1 MATLILGGG
10 VTGLLAAWKL
20 QRRGE
25 SVEVWEA
32 AEEAGGWV
40 RTLPWNN
47 DAGEAGYVERGPQ
60 GVLVAPGSVVEK
72 IFKELDLETRSPG
85 HGARWVGKGG
95 SLIPVPSSPPAL
107 LTSRL
112 LSVRAKLR
120 LALEPF
126 IAVRDAEPEENLS
139 AFVARRLGKG
149 WASGLLP
156 AMGPGILAARPEA
169 LSVDALP
176 KLRVWE
182 AMGSLTKGMSGSR
195 SALTVPVGGMGA
207 LTRALAARVPALR
220 CGLRAA
226 AIEKTTEGFRVT
238 SDTGE
243 RREVERLLLAL
254 PAYDAAPL
262 LAPLAPA
269 SAEALAA
276 IPYTSVRLF
285 HSRHTPLEGMKDG
298 FGFLVHPPEGRG
310 FLGALVPSW
319 IDPACA
325 PPSTMQLRCFIG
337 GAFPTDPGLHAW
349 RGVEAV
355 LKGWL
360 PKLEAPRQVREEYA
374 ENAIP
379 RAEMGHRRRVEA
391 ALAGLPEGLD
401 WISNARFG
409 PGVRDVAEG
418 MEPWLEAF
426 GNR

>member
-10 VTGLLAAWKL
+10 VTGLLAAWQL
-20 QRRGE
+20 QKRGE
-25 SVEVWEA
+25 AVEVWEA
-32 AEEAGGWV
+32 AAEPGGWV
-40 RTLPWNN
+40 RTLPWN
-47 DAGEAGYVERGPQ
+47 DAQGQAGYVERGPQ
-60 GVLVAPGSVVEK
+60 GVLVAPGSVVET

-95 SLIPVPSSPPAL
+95 RLIPVPSSPPAL
-107 LTSRL
+107 MFSKL
-112 LSVRAKLR
+112 LSLRAKLR

-126 IAVRDAEPEENLS
+126 IKVRAAEPEENLS
-139 AFVARRLGKG
+139 AFVARRLGREM
-149 WASGLLP
+149 ASELLP
-156 AMGPGILAARPEA
+156 AMVAGILAAPPEG

-176 KLRVWE
+176 KLKTWE
-182 AMGSLTKGMSGSR
+182 ASGSLTKGMSGSR

-207 LTRALAARVPALR
+207 LTKALAARVPGLR
-220 CGLRAA
+220 CGLRAT
-226 AIEKTTEGFRVT
+226 AIEKTPEGFRVT
-238 SDTGE
+238 SDQGE
-243 RREVERLLLAL
+243 VRDATRLLLAL
-254 PAYDAAPL
+254 PAYEAVAL
-262 LAPLAPA
+262 LGPLAPS

-298 FGFLVHPPEGRG
+298 FGFLVHPPEGHG

-325 PPSTMQLRCFIG
+325 PPATMQLRSFIG
-337 GAFPTDPGLHAW
+337 GAFPTDPALQEW
-349 RGVEAV
+349 KGVEAV

-360 PKLEAPRQVREEYA
+360 PALEAPRQVREEFA

-391 ALAGLPEGLD
+391 ALAGLPAGLD

-418 MEPWLEAF
+418 LEVWLE
-426 GNR
+426 GGR